1 MPSSR
6 LRAHS
11 SKLPRKHGLAS
22 PFQRLNIPTAFRLYV
37 RMLGSASQRIGKF
50 RKQAQSYFTTIY
62 QGELNNPQNPLND
75 YTLSIYGT
83 TNTPRQDR
91 SGFQRSPSQRFIG
104 ICWKVRRQGRVVD
117 GFRGTKTGSRCF
129 QTLQHGLNS
138 QQHPTLHPIV
148 VSIPPFLSAGQS
160 LPLPQ
165 SLHRSLPIKS
175 SVLELPQPS
184 ESKDL
189 LSRFASRN
197 GLRLRSAAWDGPSW
211 ERFAESVLYNTSRL

>member
-1 MPSSR
+1 MPSSL
-6 LRAHS
+6 LRVHS

-129 QTLQHGLNS
+129 QNFQHGLNS
-138 QQHPTLHPIV
+138 QQLLYHSNTPPHSRQHPSFPKRRSKPAIAPI
-148 VSIPPFLSAGQS
+148 S
-160 LPLPQ
+160 LP
-165 SLHRSLPIKS
+165 
-175 SVLELPQPS
+175 
-184 ESKDL
+184 
-189 LSRFASRN
+189 FASDQVICSGIAPAERIK
-197 GLRLRSAAWDGPSW
+197 RPSITFCKQKWSAVKECSLGWT
-211 ERFAESVLYNTSRL
+211 L